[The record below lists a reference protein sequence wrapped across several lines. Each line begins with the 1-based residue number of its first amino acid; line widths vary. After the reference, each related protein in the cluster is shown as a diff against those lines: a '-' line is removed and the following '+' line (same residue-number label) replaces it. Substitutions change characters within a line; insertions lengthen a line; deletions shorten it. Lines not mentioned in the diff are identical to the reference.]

1 MANRYIV
8 HPPHNHLHPPT
19 TFQNHRKATR
29 MTISLKIKNAGKV
42 YDIEIE
48 ESATGADFKQQIFE
62 KTRIPAARQ
71 KVVMKGGK
79 LTDDAIISTFKINSK
94 IPIMV
99 LGSPDE
105 DAIVPVA
112 RPVFIEDLNQDQLV
126 VVSQDPSGLMN
137 LGNTCYLNSSLQAL
151 FQVKDLASKVEEAS
165 QSQDALV
172 RSLSTTFKSMSKRQ
186 ENINPAMLLL
196 QLRKRFPQFA
206 EQTHG
211 MYSQQDAEEAYSQLL
226 RVLAEE
232 LDLSDLFTVGYKTKT
247 KCLAGVDDEVKES
260 SEAELKLNCHID
272 INTNFLRDG
281 ILKSLKDTFEKHN
294 DTLGCNAT
302 YETTR
307 TITRLPKYLTVHFMR
322 FFWRDDTKLKSKI
335 LRKVQFPFE
344 LDLAEMLDDS
354 VKKDKIE
361 IRDKLH
367 KIEKDNEELI
377 RDFKKAKKDTSMTPQ
392 QIQEEDELKVASIK
406 SKFQDDF
413 ADILPDNFLLGSAT
427 ENPSSV
433 YDLTAIITHQGI
445 SADLGHYQAFV
456 RDEKSLDGDLWWKFN
471 DNKVSTT
478 NREKIEMLAGGGEA
492 DSALILMYKAKGM

>member
-1 MANRYIV
+1 MAI
-8 HPPHNHLHPPT
+8 
-19 TFQNHRKATR
+19 A
-29 MTISLKIKNAGKV
+29 LKIKNAGKV
-42 YDIEIE
+42 YDIEVE
-48 ESATGADFKQQIFE
+48 DTATGADFKQKIFE
-62 KTRIPAARQ
+62 QTQIPAARQ
-71 KVVMKGGK
+71 KVLMKGGK
-79 LTDDAIISTFKINSK
+79 LTDDALISSFKTNPK
-94 IPIMV
+94 VPIMV
-99 LGSPDE
+99 LGTPE
-105 DAIVPVA
+105 ADAIAPVP

-126 VVSQDPSGLMN
+126 LVSPDPSGLMN

-151 FQVKDLASKVEEAS
+151 YQIKDLSNKVEEAKD
-165 QSQDALV
+165 SQDPLV
-172 RSLSTTFKSMSKRQ
+172 RSLSSTFNSMSKKQ
-186 ENINPAMLLL
+186 ENINPAILLL
-196 QLRKRFPQFA
+196 QLRKKFPQFA

-211 MYSQQDAEEAYSQLL
+211 MYLQQDAEEAYSQLL
-226 RVLAEE
+226 RVITEE
-232 LDLSDLFTVGYKTKT
+232 LQMSDLFTVGYKTKT
-247 KCLAGVDDEVKES
+247 KCLAGVDEEVKED
-260 SEAELKLNCHID
+260 SEVAYKLNCHID

-307 TITRLPKYLTVHFMR
+307 TITRLPKILTVHFMR

-344 LDLAEMLDDS
+344 LDLSEMLDES
-354 VKKDKIE
+354 IKKDKIT

-377 RDFKKAKKDTSMTPQ
+377 RDFKKAKKDTSLTPQ
-392 QIQEEDELKVASIK
+392 QQQEEDELKVTSIK

-413 ADILPDNFLLGSAT
+413 ADILPADFALGSAT

-433 YDLTAIITHQGI
+433 YELTAVITHQGI

-456 RDEKSLDGDLWWKFN
+456 RDDKSLDGDLWWKFN

-478 NREKIEMLAGGGEA
+478 NREKIEMLAGGGES
-492 DSALILMYKAKGM
+492 DSALILIYKAKGM